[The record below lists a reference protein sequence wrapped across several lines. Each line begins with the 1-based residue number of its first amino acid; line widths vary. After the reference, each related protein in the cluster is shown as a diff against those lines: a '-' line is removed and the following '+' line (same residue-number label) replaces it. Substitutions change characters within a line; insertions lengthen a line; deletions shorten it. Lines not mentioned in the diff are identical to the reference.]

1 MKKFIP
7 NIIYFGPPGTGKTRQ
22 IQINHLAG
30 KNEYNSK
37 FITFH
42 QSYSYE
48 EFIEGIK
55 PSLAKENIVIYQ
67 SSTLTQFVEKVFREF
82 IEEIGIDRLIS
93 QSNTR
98 EASIGSI
105 TYASYSI
112 KDFFGSSVLLGA
124 FDSKQTKENLQ
135 SGTNNTSRFYYDQL
149 FVADGKYFYLSNQ
162 WYGNGN
168 YDLHIDKLISLI
180 SSFSN
185 GVMSIKSKNGQYSLI
200 KEIET
205 NNVIYHLQ
213 KGVFYDACESAALL
227 AGYGSLANCIE
238 DSKENRIKKM
248 SSAIADNNVFTMCID
263 EINRANISSVFGDL
277 ITLIESNKRLGSG
290 EELCSTLPYSKVKFG
305 VPGNLQ
311 IIGTMNTADRSITL
325 LDSAL
330 RRRFHFEEISPNPEV
345 LNGIIIDGIN
355 IQKLLKKINKRI
367 IYFLTKDQSIGHSY
381 FLELKNSIHPKRD
394 LLSIFLNNII
404 PLLEEYFYND
414 ITKIRYVLGEGNK
427 NATLAFY
434 VKDDESDIEQ
444 LFGNLE
450 DELDLD
456 EKNSSYM
463 KNHSLLN
470 LSVSGEE
477 SDINADI
484 FVKIY
489 I

>member
-7 NIIYFGPPGTGKTRQ
+7 NIIYYGPPGTGKTRQ

-30 KNEYNSK
+30 KNENNSK

-48 EFIEGIK
+48 EFIEGLK
-55 PSLAKENIVIYQ
+55 PSLARENIEIYK
-67 SSTLTQFVEKVFREF
+67 SSTLTQFVETVFREF
-82 IEEIGIDRLIS
+82 IQEIGVGRLIS
-93 QSNTR
+93 QSSTR
-98 EASIGSI
+98 EATIGSI
-105 TYASYSI
+105 TYTGYSL
-112 KDFFGSSVLLGA
+112 KEFFGTAVLLGA

-135 SGTNNTSRFYYDQL
+135 SGINNTSRFYHEEL
-149 FVADGKYFYLSNQ
+149 FVADGRYFYLSNQ

-168 YDLHIDKLISLI
+168 YELHIDKLISFV
-180 SSFSN
+180 SHFSN
-185 GVMSIKSKNGQYSLI
+185 GVMSVKSHNGHYSLI
-200 KEIET
+200 KEVET

-227 AGYGSLANCIE
+227 AGYESLANCIE
-238 DSKENRIKKM
+238 DSKENRIIKM
-248 SSAIADNNVFTMCID
+248 SNAIADNNVFAMCID

-290 EELCSTLPYSKVKFG
+290 EEMCATLPYSKVRFG

-330 RRRFHFEEISPNPEV
+330 RRRFHFTEILPNPEV
-345 LNGIIIDGIN
+345 LNGISIDGID
-355 IQKLLKKINKRI
+355 IQELLKKINKRI
-367 IYFLTKDQSIGHSY
+367 VYFLTKDQSIGHSY
-381 FLELKNSIHPKRD
+381 FLELKNSTHPKRD
-394 LLSIFLNNII
+394 LLSIFLNNVI

-414 ITKIRYVLGEGNK
+414 IGKIRYVLGEGNK
-427 NATLAFY
+427 SANVAFY

-444 LFGNLE
+444 LFGNMEE
-450 DELDLD
+450 DLDLD
-456 EKNSSYM
+456 EKSSSYIR
-463 KNHSLLN
+463 NNSLFN